1 MQKLLYIS
9 RESDDHN
16 HVARHLAS
24 WGIELE
30 QVPSCARACA
40 RLINASDEGNPIPI
54 VILDGTRLNFNPA
67 HFAYTIRFDNQLD
80 EVRLILITPAVVEHE
95 RIRLKHA
102 GYSVLL
108 ESPVDKTL
116 LFNALHDEQRPP
128 ASLAGIPQIIDRY
141 QQSQAPVSPMEI
153 LVCEP
158 DGINCRLITRL
169 LERHHHKVFQVGD
182 GEQALQALEDHTFD
196 LAIMGMDSPVITGNE
211 VVSSYRITHIN
222 RIDMPFILLT
232 DAAST
237 DTREAGVDALLTRPV
252 RPRELLDTLAEVCQK
267 NAAGKTALR
276 KATVR
281 SMYQNLPVLDFSLL
295 KELEELGRNYD
306 FLRLLSESFL
316 SDMDQLLQQMT
327 HAFAKQDH
335 ARFIDCAHAL
345 KSNATSIGANVL
357 YDLCTRACQLA
368 PADWGSEVLSLLHE
382 LENTTQSTRASLN
395 AYLEQYNHNLSEV

>member
-1 MQKLLYIS
+1 MQKLMYIS
-9 RESDDHN
+9 RESGDHN

-30 QVPSCARACA
+30 QVPSCARAFA
-40 RLINASDEGNPIPI
+40 RLINAADEGDPIPI
-54 VILDGTRLNFNPA
+54 VIVDGTRLDFNPA
-67 HFAYTIRFDNQLD
+67 HFAHTIRFDNQLD
-80 EVRLILITPAVVEHE
+80 EVRLILITPAVKEHE

-158 DGINCRLITRL
+158 DEINCRLITRL

-211 VVSSYRITHIN
+211 VVRTYRITHTN
-222 RIDMPFILLT
+222 RLDMPFIMLT
-232 DAAST
+232 DTATT
-237 DTREAGVDALLTRPV
+237 DTREAGVDAILTRPV

-267 NAAGKTALR
+267 NAE
-276 KATVR
+276 
-281 SMYQNLPVLDFSLL
+281 P
-295 KELEELGRNYD
+295 
-306 FLRLLSESFL
+306 
-316 SDMDQLLQQMT
+316 
-327 HAFAKQDH
+327 AKQH
-335 ARFIDCAHAL
+335 
-345 KSNATSIGANVL
+345 
-357 YDLCTRACQLA
+357 
-368 PADWGSEVLSLLHE
+368 
-382 LENTTQSTRASLN
+382 
-395 AYLEQYNHNLSEV
+395 